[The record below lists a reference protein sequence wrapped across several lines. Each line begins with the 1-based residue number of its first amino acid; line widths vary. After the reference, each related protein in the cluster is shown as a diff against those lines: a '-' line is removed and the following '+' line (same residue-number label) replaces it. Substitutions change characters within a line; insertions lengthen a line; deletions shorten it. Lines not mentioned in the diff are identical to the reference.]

1 LKQTLTQKLGTTNL
15 PARSDSTEAGQ
26 GRDLQSDGV
35 TETATQIELDG
46 QYRALREDAGFLPRE
61 RGALLVSGP
70 DAAEYLQ
77 SQLSNDFEALEP
89 DQGLYAALLDRKGHL
104 VADMRALRLGQTHS
118 GQIWLDTE
126 PLAAEALRKH
136 LGTYKIGRDV
146 ELADATDDWS
156 ITSVIGPGSGEVAGI
171 PPLSPEHAQ
180 HYSERDGIRILAV
193 ATDQGLDL
201 ITRPDGAEALRE
213 QLLAGGAAQVSE
225 EAAEIIRVE
234 SGRPRFG
241 LDMGPESMPAEA
253 GIVERA
259 VDFEKGCYIGQEPV
273 ARLHYRGKPNRAL
286 RGLRL
291 SGAASHGD
299 PIVLGDRE
307 VGRIGTACLSP
318 AFGPIALAIVRRE
331 AAGGEQL
338 AVGDGGVT
346 AELAELPFTG

>member
-1 LKQTLTQKLGTTNL
+1 M
-15 PARSDSTEAGQ
+15 A
-26 GRDLQSDGV
+26 
-35 TETATQIELDG
+35 ETATQIELDG
-46 QYRALREDAGFLPRE
+46 QYRALREQAGFLPRE
-61 RGALLVSGP
+61 RGVLLVSGP

-104 VADMRALRLGQTHS
+104 VSEMRALHLSETHA
-118 GQIWLDTE
+118 GRIWLDTE

-136 LGTYKIGRDV
+136 LETYKIGRDV
-146 ELADATDDWS
+146 EVTDATDDWA
-156 ITSVIGPGSGEVAGI
+156 ITSLIGPGSGEIAGI

-201 ITRPDGAEALRE
+201 ITRPDAAQALRD
-213 QLLAGGAAQVSE
+213 QLLAAGAAQVTE

-234 SGRPRFG
+234 SGRPRYG

-273 ARLHYRGKPNRAL
+273 ARLHYRGKPNRTL

-291 SGAASHGD
+291 SAPAAQGD
-299 PIVLGDRE
+299 PLFLEDRE
-307 VGRIGTACLSP
+307 VGRIGTSCISP
-318 AFGPIALAIVRRE
+318 ALGPIALAIVRRE
-331 AAGGEQL
+331 AADGER
-338 AVGDGGVT
+338 VSTGDGGVT
-346 AELAELPFTG
+346 AELVSLPFSA